1 MSASE
6 ATSVAEFISPKVE
19 EPNDETAIVKADA
32 SNTEI
37 VVAPTPDELKRQRAR
52 EAYQRKKERIVALKN
67 NQVHGCKVILF
78 NINSKIH
85 LVDVASEAD
94 YRKLI
99 EDLLGTLKDNELLSD
114 YLLDER

>member
-1 MSASE
+1 MSTE
-6 ATSVAEFISPKVE
+6 ATSVAEFISSPKVE
-19 EPNDETAIVKADA
+19 EPNEDTCIVKAET
-32 SNTEI
+32 NTEI
-37 VVAPTPDELKRQRAR
+37 VRAPTAEELKKQRAR